1 MMKSRATAVRRP
13 SAIRRHARKLVRD
26 REPHAPEL
34 NPAERLWEDLK
45 DALAFDLFE
54 SLAALKATVETL
66 LAEYTRQ
73 ALASLAGV
81 KHLVEAAT
89 PTMDNSLAWLV

>member
-1 MMKSRATAVRRP
+1 MPANLCAAASRTRR
-13 SAIRRHARKLVRD
+13 K
-26 REPHAPEL
+26 L

-45 DALAFDLFE
+45 DALAFEDALAFDLFE

-81 KHLVEAAT
+81 EHLVEAAM
-89 PTMDNSLAWLV
+89 PTMDNSLA